1 MAVVAFALTA
11 VADLDRLTDTRGLP
25 GTTRDRVRSSAAP
38 LATFPLLGSRL
49 TGDWQGFR
57 FILGPWSWMLLV
69 YDYDEVADRVSI
81 VTIQDARSAASVT
94 SQRRR
99 LRRRPY

>member
-1 MAVVAFALTA
+1 MAVVAFARTA
-11 VADLDRLTDTRGLP
+11 VADLDRLIETRGLP
-25 GTTRDRVRSSAAP
+25 GTTRDRVRSSAAT

-49 TGDWQGFR
+49 TGDWHGFR

-81 VTIQDARSAASVT
+81 VTIQDAPSAASAT
-94 SQRRR
+94 SQR
-99 LRRRPY
+99 